1 MRKRINIDFP
11 VAALASLIALLLW
24 FHVITEKEYTEEV
37 DVPLTVDDQPQGL
50 VLLSAPPPTVR
61 LKIRGTGKELLK
73 YNLGRARRSASVVAA
88 NAARGEMVYSLSEE
102 DLELPYGLSLVEIF
116 DGELRLDFDS
126 RAKKSV
132 RVRPR
137 ATGSPEEGYTVLEK
151 MVEPERI
158 SLSGPETLMRHVE
171 EVETMPLDVGGR
183 SESFQVMAELVPPDG
198 RGWELSPDSV
208 VVEFVIQQI
217 VAVTFD
223 SVPVGIMNQ
232 PRRWGVSVAPEF
244 IKLTLSGA
252 ESTMKELDV
261 VQIAV
266 EIDVAGFRKGQHF
279 LPARIKLPD
288 GVNLISAS
296 PKKFNVTI
304 E

>member
-11 VAALASLIALLLW
+11 VAALAFLIALLLW
-24 FHVITEKEYTEEV
+24 FHVITEKEYVEEV
-37 DVPLTVDDQPQGL
+37 DVPLTIEDQPHGL
-50 VLLSAPPPTVR
+50 VLLSTPPPTVR

-73 YNLGRARRSASVVAA
+73 YNLGRERRFA
-88 NAARGEMVYSLSEE
+88 NVTATNATRGEMVYALTEE
-102 DLELPYGLSLVEIF
+102 DLELPYGLRLVEIF
-116 DGELRLDFDS
+116 DGELRLEFDS

-137 ATGSPEEGYTVLEK
+137 SAGSPEEGYTVLEK
-151 MVEPERI
+151 RTEPERI
-158 SLSGPETLMRHVE
+158 SLSGPETLMRQIE
-171 EVETMPLDVGGR
+171 EVETTPLNIEGR
-183 SESFQVMAELVPPDG
+183 SQSFQRMAQLVPPDG
-198 RGWELSPDSV
+198 RGWELVPDSV
-208 VVEFVIQQI
+208 TVEFVIEGI

-223 SVPVGIMNQ
+223 SVRVGVMNQ
-232 PRRWGVSVAPEF
+232 PRRWGVSVDPEV

-266 EIDVAGFRKGQHF
+266 EIDVAGFGKGQHS

-288 GVNLISAS
+288 GINLISAS